1 MSKSF
6 LKYNSSSPFTYYP
19 LMVYTWECAV
29 KQKSS
34 VLLEILDSEVDWLL
48 IALLDIP
55 YPNSSYCINNKVSL
69 EL

>member
-1 MSKSF
+1 
-6 LKYNSSSPFTYYP
+6 
-19 LMVYTWECAV
+19 MVYTWECAV